1 MTTKVIVTTPEN
13 LMDIIREVLQEQ
25 GAASSLSPEAHELEV
40 LKRKK
45 LLTPKEVQKLYGL
58 NAATLANKRGAG
70 KGPAYI
76 QEVEDGPVYYEQA
89 AIQRYLDACRKK
101 TYED

>member
-1 MTTKVIVTTPEN
+1 MTQVIVTTPEN
-13 LMDIIREVLQEQ
+13 LTNIIREALQEQ
-25 GAASSLSPEAHELEV
+25 GVASPISPEAQELEL

-58 NAATLANKRGAG
+58 NATTLANKRCAG

-76 QEVEDGPVYYEQA
+76 QEVEDGPVYYEQT